1 MLVGSPS
8 MLILSAPDDH
18 LWENFQKGH
27 SIARNKAGKLLR
39 THWERSREL
48 GVKADGP
55 AAPEGVSGGDL
66 AVRRDRA
73 EAVFAEGSPLLEQFT
88 QELST
93 RNVIAVLTDSD
104 GVVLVEH
111 GGGKFKSTAV
121 KTRLVEGARWDE
133 ATRGTNAIGTVLSLG
148 TPVGVIGA
156 AHFERVNHGLF
167 CYASPIRDVLGRIV
181 AVLDVSGKV
190 TDDHSSFAFSIEA
203 TTVAVERILRV
214 RAYAAAMPGGLRL
227 LESMLERCAVGAILV
242 EHSGAVRTLN
252 EKAANLL
259 GAAATTLTGRTCESV
274 LGYTF
279 ATLRDESIH
288 RGGRSLRVETDRG
301 ACYAEALP
309 IGFGT
314 DETFAVLIY
323 LEPEVSFGAL
333 PKRERERD
341 RGDREP
347 SSKQLGP
354 ALSSL
359 RGSDPHFA
367 LARKA
372 AEGLAL
378 TDTSFLIV
386 GESGTGKK
394 RVARAVHAAS
404 ARQDEPFTLL
414 TASTSTDLEMMIFG
428 RGSKKGPAIAGQLDQ
443 SEGGTLYVDEIQDF
457 PKVIQTALAKALSTR
472 TYKRIGD
479 AELRQLHGR
488 LVFASTLKPK
498 DLLTSLVPE
507 LRDAMGSQIIALPS
521 VRDRGDKVELAF
533 NALVEGESSS
543 GDPWELADDARAVI
557 ASHAWPGNL
566 GELVFVMQEAKG
578 LCGVARLVSAR
589 DLYAAMAKWNA
600 RTRFA

>member
-1 MLVGSPS
+1 
-8 MLILSAPDDH
+8 
-18 LWENFQKGH
+18 
-27 SIARNKAGKLLR
+27 
-39 THWERSREL
+39 
-48 GVKADGP
+48 
-55 AAPEGVSGGDL
+55 
-66 AVRRDRA
+66 
-73 EAVFAEGSPLLEQFT
+73 
-88 QELST
+88 
-93 RNVIAVLTDSD
+93 
-104 GVVLVEH
+104 
-111 GGGKFKSTAV
+111 
-121 KTRLVEGARWDE
+121 
-133 ATRGTNAIGTVLSLG
+133 VLSLG
-148 TPVGVIGA
+148 NAVGVIGA

-190 TDDHSSFAFSIEA
+190 TDDHSSFPFSIEA

-259 GAAATTLTGRTCESV
+259 GASAASLTGRTCESV

-279 ATLRDESIH
+279 ATLRDESLH

-314 DETFAVLIY
+314 HETFAVLVY
-323 LEPEVSFGAL
+323 VEPEVSFGAL
-333 PKRERERD
+333 PRRERD
-341 RGDREP
+341 RDREP

-372 AEGLAL
+372 AESLAL
-378 TDTSFLIV
+378 TDASFLIV

-414 TASTSTDLEMMIFG
+414 TASTSVDLERMIFG
-428 RGSKKGPAIAGQLDQ
+428 CGGKRGPATLGLLEQ
-443 SEGGTLYVDEIQDF
+443 SEGGTLYVDEIQEF
-457 PKVIQTALAKALSTR
+457 PKPLQSAIAKALKTG

-479 AELRQLHGR
+479 TELRQLHGR

-498 DLLTSLVPE
+498 ELLTSLAPE
-507 LRDAMGSQIIALPS
+507 LRDAMGPQIISLPS

-533 NALVEGESSS
+533 NALVEGESTSE
-543 GDPWELADDARAVI
+543 DPWELADDARAVI
-557 ASHAWPGNL
+557 ASHGWPGNL
-566 GELVFVMQEAKG
+566 GELVFVMHEAKA
-578 LCGVARLVSAR
+578 LCGAARLVSAR

-600 RTRFA
+600 RAPLIKA